1 MQHNFLKPYYSLY
14 QRLGCSGEL
23 YVNDVLVYSFFG
35 DQTLEGGSTG
45 AVPINNVILES
56 GKYKV
61 VGRMFPRFS
70 KETITEEDY
79 MTLDFHVAEA
89 EGPLGT
95 IKKTRYKFHPRIE
108 QPWDGL
114 SENINYPVFEIST
127 EIEVELPFVLD
138 GWQNSVDLSK
148 MKEEKLFEE
157 VFAFYN
163 QLYLVMESHNAGKY
177 LELSKE
183 KMKLQEQAFYFSE
196 ERKGSFLKGAMQ
208 LFGQNLEMAPMK
220 KEDLRIQ
227 IMGHGKLVRLVRL
240 DGTEALKFKSPDPE
254 NQGDVEFE
262 VKLHKRNPQQGFTII

>member
-1 MQHNFLKPYYSLY
+1 MQHNFLKPYYSIY
-14 QRLGCSGEL
+14 QRFGCSGEL

-35 DQTLEGGSTG
+35 DRTQEGGSTG
-45 AVPINNVILES
+45 AVPINNALLES

-61 VGRMFPRFS
+61 IGRMFPRFS
-70 KETITEEDY
+70 NETITEEDY
-79 MTLDFHVAEA
+79 MSLDFHVAEA

-95 IKKTRYKFHPRIE
+95 MKKTRYKFHPRIE

-114 SENINYPVFEIST
+114 SENINYPVFEIAT

-163 QLYLVMESHNAGKY
+163 QLYLVMESHNVGKY

-183 KMKLQEQAFYFSE
+183 KMKLQEKAFYFSE
-196 ERKGSFLKGAMQ
+196 ERKASFQKGAMQ
-208 LFGQNLEMAPMK
+208 IFGQELQMVPMK
-220 KEDLRIQ
+220 KDELRIQ
-227 IMGHGKLVRLVRL
+227 VMGHGKLVRLVRL

-254 NQGDVEFE
+254 NHSDIEFE
-262 VKLHKRNPQQGFTII
+262 VKLHKRDAKKGLSII

>member
-14 QRLGCSGEL
+14 QRFGCSGEL

-35 DQTLEGGSTG
+35 DQTQEGGSTG

-61 VGRMFPRFS
+61 VGKMLPRYG
-70 KETITEEDY
+70 KKAITEEEY
-79 MTLDFHVAEA
+79 MSLDFHVAET

-95 IKKTRYKFHPRIE
+95 MKKTRYKFHPRIE

-148 MKEEKLFEE
+148 IKEEKLFEE

-183 KMKLQEQAFYFSE
+183 KMRLQEQAFYFSE
-196 ERKGSFLKGAMQ
+196 ERKASFLKGAMQ
-208 LFGQNLEMAPMK
+208 IFGQKLQMLPMK
-220 KEDLRIQ
+220 KDELRVQ
-227 IMGHGKLVRLVRL
+227 VMGHGKLVRLVRL

-254 NQGDVEFE
+254 SQGNIEFE
-262 VKLHKRNPQQGFTII
+262 VKLHKRDFSKGFSII